1 MNPNS
6 SSGITS
12 SEIPQLYNKMKIL
25 TKYPHRWLLAI
36 AVCLTALASM
46 AQERTVEN
54 RPYCD
59 LRPFHF
65 GVMVGTHL
73 QDLELLNAGQVTFTD
88 ENGQEVTSNVTVDQD
103 RWDPGFTVGVLG
115 EFRLST
121 HFQFRIAPA
130 MYFGTRHL
138 TFHNLLQSNGS
149 NASEGSGN
157 GNASTNGNTNRYDVS
172 QELKT
177 AYISCAFDLIFAA
190 PRFNNHRPYIMAGL
204 NPMMNLSGNKD
215 EYLRLKKT
223 DLFVEVGV
231 GCDFYLPF
239 FKLRPELKF
248 MYGLMNSYDKGYA
261 GKVKDKSMLPY
272 TLSAKEAHSKM
283 IDLTFYFE

>member
-1 MNPNS
+1 MKRKLILII
-6 SSGITS
+6 IT
-12 SEIPQLYNKMKIL
+12 M
-25 TKYPHRWLLAI
+25 LATI
-36 AVCLTALASM
+36 KVA

-54 RPYCD
+54 RPYTD

-65 GVMVGTHL
+65 GVLVGTHL
-73 QDLELLNAGQVTFTD
+73 QDIEFLNAGEITYLD
-88 ENGQEVTSNVTVDQD
+88 DNGNEVTSNVTVDQD

-121 HFQFRIAPA
+121 HFQLRIAPT
-130 MYFGTRHL
+130 MYFGTRHIS
-138 TFHNLLQSNGS
+138 FHKVNQTTPE
-149 NASEGSGN
+149 EGKVQE
-157 GNASTNGNTNRYDVS
+157 DVK

-177 AYISCAFDLIFAA
+177 AYISSAFDLIFAA
-190 PRFNNHRPYIMAGL
+190 PRFNNHRPYVMAGI

-215 EYLRLKKT
+215 DYLKLKKT
-223 DLFVEVGV
+223 DVFLELGL

-248 MYGLMNSYDKGYA
+248 MYGLMNTYDKSHA
-261 GKVKDKSMLPY
+261 NNVKDKSMLPY

-283 IDLTFYFE
+283 IALTFYFE